1 VILKEAENY
10 WPIFLATKISYL
22 HIAWSY
28 DNQGLESEA
37 VQHYNAALTGDL
49 GEKDHFEALFGLAST
64 LRSLGKYH
72 EAAVRFEKACTLFPN
87 AKEAM
92 PFYAMCLYNLGEH
105 KNAVERLLNL
115 LIDTTSS
122 EGILAYKRAIKLY
135 AQDLDRTW

>member
-1 VILKEAENY
+1 MIIK
-10 WPIFLATKISYL
+10 YL
-22 HIAWSY
+22 S
-28 DNQGLESEA
+28 QEA
-37 VQHYNAALTGDL
+37 VQHDNAARTDDL

-64 LRSLGKYH
+64 LISLGKDH
-72 EAAVRFEKACTLFPN
+72 EAAVWFEKACTLFPN

-105 KNAVERLLNL
+105 KNAVDMLLNL

-122 EGILAYKRAIKLY
+122 EDILTYKRATKLY

>member
-1 VILKEAENY
+1 MLKEAENY
-10 WPIFLATKISYL
+10 WPIFLATKISHL

-37 VQHYNAALTGDL
+37 AQHDNAALTGGL

-72 EAAVRFEKACTLFPN
+72 EAAVWFEKACTHFPN

-92 PFYAMCLYNLGEH
+92 PFYAMCLYNFGEH
-105 KNAVERLLNL
+105 KNAVEMLLSL

-122 EGILAYKRAIKLY
+122 KDILTYKRAITLY
-135 AQDLDRTW
+135 AQDLDRT